1 MSDFDIAILV
11 TGDELLSGEISDTN
25 TSTIAEILSR
35 YGFHLRCSLAVG
47 DQEKEIIA
55 ALKYLAAHV
64 PFIIVTGGLGSTRDD
79 LTARAAARAF
89 NQPQVINE
97 VAMDMVR
104 AWFRSR
110 NRTMEP
116 SNERQALLP
125 QWAVPIANS
134 IGTAPGF
141 SLRHLNCQL
150 FFLPGVPSEMKAMFE
165 QSVLPLLLQEIPE
178 IWPLQIRTYKIFG
191 LPEPR
196 INRMIP
202 YADLPEGV
210 EVAFGLDYPLVH
222 LKLKADGEDA
232 LQRLDL
238 AELLV
243 LKELGPHIMARD
255 EETPAGNIGAMLTKE
270 KLTLALAES
279 CTGGLLASM
288 FTKHPGASAFLE
300 RGGVTYA
307 NSAKMGW
314 LGVPQQVLE
323 QHGAVSE
330 QCAKAMASGLR
341 YTSKTDLAIA
351 ITGVAGPDGGSPEK
365 PVGTVYIAMATED
378 AVHVKRYQFSGNRN
392 QVQHMSAYMAL
403 EWIRR
408 FLLQRNELIPA

>member
-1 MSDFDIAILV
+1 MPNADIAILV
-11 TGDELLSGEISDTN
+11 TGDELLNGEITDTN
-25 TSTIAEILSR
+25 TSTIAELLSR
-35 YGFHLRCSLAVG
+35 YGFRLRCSLAVP

-64 PFIIVTGGLGSTRDD
+64 PYVIVTGGLGSTRDD

-104 AWFRSR
+104 NWFSSRKRS
-110 NRTMEP
+110 MEP

-125 QWAVPIANS
+125 QWAQPMANS

-150 FFLPGVPSEMKAMFE
+150 FFLPGVPTEMKAMLE
-165 QSVLPLLLQEIPE
+165 QSVLPLLQQDNPE
-178 IWPLQIRTYKIFG
+178 IYPLQLRTYKIFG

-202 YADLPEGV
+202 YTELPAGV
-210 EVAFGLDYPLVH
+210 DVAFGLDYPLVH

-232 LQRLDL
+232 MQRLDM
-238 AELLV
+238 AELLI
-243 LKELGPHIMARD
+243 LKELGPHVMARD
-255 EETPAGNIGAMLTKE
+255 EETPAANVGSMLIRE
-270 KLTLALAES
+270 KLTLSLAES

-288 FTKHPGASAFLE
+288 FTSQAGASAFLE

-307 NSAKMGW
+307 NSAKTGW
-314 LGVPQQVLE
+314 LGVPQQILD

-330 QCAKAMASGLR
+330 ECALAMARGLR
-341 YTSKTDLAIA
+341 ATSKTDLAVA
-351 ITGVAGPDGGSPEK
+351 ITGVAGPEGGSPQK
-365 PVGTVYIAMATED
+365 PVGTVFIAMATED
-378 AVHVKRYQFSGNRN
+378 NVHVKRYQFSGSRN
-392 QVQHMSAYMAL
+392 QVQLMSAYMAL

-408 FLLQRNELIPA
+408 FILQLCE

>member
-11 TGDELLSGEISDTN
+11 TGDELLNGEISDTN

-35 YGFHLRCSLAVG
+35 YGFRLRCSLAVP

-64 PFIIVTGGLGSTRDD
+64 PFVIVTGGLGSTRDD

-89 NQPQVINE
+89 NQPQVIND

-104 AWFRSR
+104 NWFKSR

-125 QWAVPIANS
+125 QWAIPLPNTV
-134 IGTAPGF
+134 GTAPGF

-150 FFLPGVPSEMKAMFE
+150 FFLPGVPREMRAMFE
-165 QSVLPLLLQEIPE
+165 QSVLPLLQQEIPE
-178 IWPLQIRTYKIFG
+178 IYPLELRIYKIFG

-202 YADLPEGV
+202 YSELPEGV
-210 EVAFGLDYPLVH
+210 GVAFGLEYPLVH

-232 LQRLDL
+232 LQKLDI
-238 AELLV
+238 AEMLI
-243 LKELGPHIMARD
+243 LKELGPHVMARD
-255 EETPAGNIGAMLTKE
+255 TETPAGNVGTMLTRE
-270 KLTLALAES
+270 QLTLSLAES

-288 FTKHPGASAFLE
+288 FTKEAGASAFLE

-307 NSAKMGW
+307 NSAKTGW
-314 LGVPQQVLE
+314 LGVPQQVLD
-323 QHGAVSE
+323 QYGAVSE
-330 QCAKAMASGLR
+330 ECARAMASGLR
-341 YTSKTDLAIA
+341 TASKTDLAVA

-365 PVGTVYIAMATED
+365 PVGTVFIAMATED

-392 QVQHMSAYMAL
+392 QVQQMSAYMAL

-408 FLLQRNELIPA
+408 FVLQRFE

>member
-11 TGDELLSGEISDTN
+11 TGDELLNGEISDTN

-64 PFIIVTGGLGSTRDD
+64 PFVIVTGGLGSTRDD

-89 NQPQVINE
+89 NQPQVIND

-104 AWFRSR
+104 DWFSSR

-125 QWAVPIANS
+125 QWAIPIANT

-150 FFLPGVPSEMKAMFE
+150 FFLPGVPTEMKAMFE
-165 QSVLPLLLQEIPE
+165 ESVLPLLLQEIPDVF
-178 IWPLQIRTYKIFG
+178 PLQLRTYKIFG

-202 YADLPEGV
+202 YADLPNGV
-210 EVAFGLDYPLVH
+210 EVAFSLDYPLVH
-222 LKLKADGEDA
+222 LKLKADGEEA
-232 LQRLDL
+232 RQRLDI
-238 AELLV
+238 AEMLI
-243 LKELGPHIMARD
+243 LKELGPHVMARD
-255 EETPAGNIGAMLTKE
+255 EETPAGSVGALLTRE
-270 KLTLALAES
+270 GLTLSLAES
-279 CTGGLLASM
+279 CTGGLLASL
-288 FTKHPGASAFLE
+288 FTRHAGASAFLE

-307 NSAKMGW
+307 NSAKMNW
-314 LGVPQQVLE
+314 LGVPQQILN
-323 QHGAVSE
+323 QYGAVSE
-330 QCAKAMASGLR
+330 QCAQAMASGLR
-341 YTSKTDLAIA
+341 HISKTDLSIA
-351 ITGVAGPDGGSPEK
+351 ITGIAGPDGGSPEK
-365 PVGTVYIAMATED
+365 PVGTVYIAMATAD
-378 AVHVKRYQFSGNRN
+378 TVHVKGYQFSGNRN
-392 QVQHMSAYMAL
+392 QVQQMSAHMAL

-408 FLLQRNELIPA
+408 FILQRHE

>member
-1 MSDFDIAILV
+1 MSNYDIAILT
-11 TGDELLSGEISDTN
+11 TGDELLNGEIADTN

-35 YGFHLRCSLAVG
+35 YGFRLRCSLAVP

-64 PFIIVTGGLGSTRDD
+64 PYIIVTGGLGSTRDD

-97 VAMDMVR
+97 VAMEMVR
-104 AWFRSR
+104 NWFSSR

-125 QWAVPIANS
+125 QWAVPIPNS

-150 FFLPGVPSEMKAMFE
+150 FFLPGVPKEMKAMLE
-165 QSVLPLLLQEIPE
+165 QSIVPLLAQEVPE
-178 IWPLQIRTYKIFG
+178 AHPLQLRTYKIFG

-196 INRMIP
+196 INKMIP
-202 YADLPEGV
+202 YADLPTGV

-222 LKLKADGEDA
+222 LKLKANGADA
-232 LQRLDL
+232 CQQLDT
-238 AELLV
+238 AEMLI
-243 LKELGPHIMARD
+243 LKDLGPHVMARD
-255 EETPAGNIGAMLTKE
+255 GETPAAQVGAMLIRE
-270 KLTLALAES
+270 KLTLSLAES

-288 FTKHPGASAFLE
+288 FTSQPGASAFLE

-314 LGVPQQVLE
+314 LGVPQHILDR
-323 QHGAVSE
+323 HGAVSE
-330 QCAKAMASGLR
+330 ECAHAMASGLR
-341 YTSKTDLAIA
+341 ATSKTDLAVA
-351 ITGVAGPDGGSPEK
+351 ITGVAGPDGGSPQK
-365 PVGTVYIAMATED
+365 PVGTVYIALATAD
-378 AVHVKRYQFSGNRN
+378 NVHVKRYQFSGDRN
-392 QVQHMSAYMAL
+392 QVQLMSAYMAL

-408 FLLQRNELIPA
+408 FVLQLSV